1 MSSFRVAPSE
11 RGAGGFDLVAES
23 AQPIYYDLNSPSVRL
38 DLLAS
43 EAAALDG
50 GLAFGLHVR
59 PGDDAS
65 CNNLYK
71 PSQPQVMGLTDALI
85 QHFDDPTVTRFA
97 WSMTAAKEDNERLNP
112 WLLLQSELPNNEVPV
127 VIDMNTAMYS
137 LKPPLMVGSVYRA
150 TYDGVEIRF
159 RVVGLL
165 ENSVLQGSLLIDEEH
180 FKDLFPNLSG
190 YRYFLIQTAEGKR
203 AAVTAA
209 LEDRLGDEGFD
220 VVSSSRVLEQ
230 LLAVQNTYLSTFQ
243 SLGALGLLLGTF
255 GLAAIQLRSVI
266 ERRGELALLRATGF
280 TRRSL
285 ARMVLIENVGLLM
298 TGLAIGVLAA
308 LMAVLP
314 HRLTGAAAI
323 PPSLLRDLAIMLS
336 IVVVVGIVS
345 GLVSVRAALR
355 TPVLPALRG
364 D

>member
-1 MSSFRVAPSE
+1 
-11 RGAGGFDLVAES
+11 
-23 AQPIYYDLNSPSVRL
+23 
-38 DLLAS
+38 
-43 EAAALDG
+43 
-50 GLAFGLHVR
+50 
-59 PGDDAS
+59 
-65 CNNLYK
+65 
-71 PSQPQVMGLTDALI
+71 
-85 QHFDDPTVTRFA
+85 
-97 WSMTAAKEDNERLNP
+97 
-112 WLLLQSELPNNEVPV
+112 
-127 VIDMNTAMYS
+127 
-137 LKPPLMVGSVYRA
+137 
-150 TYDGVEIRF
+150 VEIRF